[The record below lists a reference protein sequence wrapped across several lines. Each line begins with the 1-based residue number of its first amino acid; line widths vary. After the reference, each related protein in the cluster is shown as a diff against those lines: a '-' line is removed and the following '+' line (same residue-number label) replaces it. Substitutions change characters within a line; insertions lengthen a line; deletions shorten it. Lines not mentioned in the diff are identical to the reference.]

1 MMLTLILTII
11 KIRLFTSLPR
21 NIFETLNYL
30 ARSAKSYFGSNYY
43 G

>member
-1 MMLTLILTII
+1 MLLTFVLTII
-11 KIRLFTSLPR
+11 KYRLYTSLPR